1 MTTILISAELR
12 DLLDSAILAEHAVE
26 WMEPGTATPTG
37 DHEAI
42 IPLLSRQIGERELD
56 GLPNLKIVAN
66 CAVGFDNLDLDA
78 IRRRAIIATNTPDVL
93 TNATADL
100 TWTLILAAARRVKE
114 GQHLI
119 QHGWSGWHPTLLLG
133 LELHG
138 ATLGIIGAG
147 RIGRAVAKRGVAF
160 GMSVLYADTAR
171 QPDFEAE
178 NGARHV
184 TLEELLRGSDV
195 VSVHVP
201 LTEQTKGL
209 LDPDRLRT
217 MKQGSV
223 LVNTARGGIVDED
236 ALVQALENGP
246 LFAAGLD
253 VFEGEPTVRPAL
265 VEHPRVVCLP
275 HLGSATAHTRRAMAN
290 LAARNVREVL
300 AGKPPVT
307 PVTG

>member
-1 MTTILISAELR
+1 MTTILVSAELR
-12 DLLDSAILAEHAVE
+12 DLLDSAILRDHAVA

-42 IPLLSRQIGERELD
+42 IPLLSRQIGETELE
-56 GLPNLKIVAN
+56 GLPNLRIVAN

-78 IRRRAIIATNTPDVL
+78 IGRRGIIATNTPDVL

-114 GQHLI
+114 GQHLVE
-119 QHGWSGWHPTLLLG
+119 HGWPGWHPTQLLG
-133 LELHG
+133 VELNG

-160 GMSVLYADTAR
+160 GMSVCYADTAP
-171 QPDFEAE
+171 QPDLERE
-178 NGARHV
+178 TDARHV
-184 TLEELLRGSDV
+184 TLEELLRVSDV

-201 LTEQTKGL
+201 LTEETKGL
-209 LDPDRLRT
+209 LDADRLAA

-236 ALVQALENGP
+236 ALLHALENGP

-253 VFEGEPTVRPAL
+253 VFDGEPHIRPAL
-265 VEHPRVVCLP
+265 VAHPRVVCLP

-290 LAARNVREVL
+290 LAARNVRDVL
-300 AGKPPVT
+300 VGKPPLT
-307 PVTG
+307 PVNR